1 MIPLPT
7 KMAAIAVNRKFDKKK
22 SFKIFSSETNLANW
36 DQTLVE
42 WSLCGPLS
50 ESYPMT
56 PPANQDIFLP
66 FDTTWRIFKYIL
78 HELCF

>member
-7 KMAAIAVNRKFDKKK
+7 KMVAIAENRKFDKKK

-56 PPANQDIFLP
+56 PPANQDIFWP
-66 FDTTWRIFKYIL
+66 SGFRGDY
-78 HELCF
+78 

>member
-1 MIPLPT
+1 LGGALSELYPMIPLPT
-7 KMAAIAVNRKFDKKK
+7 KMAAIAENRKFDQKKK

-50 ESYPMT
+50 ELYPMT
-56 PPANQDIFLP
+56 PPANQDI
-66 FDTTWRIFKYIL
+66 
-78 HELCF
+78 

>member
-1 MIPLPT
+1 VVSEENIKIQKVPLLKIENST
-7 KMAAIAVNRKFDKKK
+7 KKK

-56 PPANQDIFLP
+56 PPANQDIFLN
-66 FDTTWRIFKYIL
+66 
-78 HELCF
+78 EEM

>member
-1 MIPLPT
+1 
-7 KMAAIAVNRKFDKKK
+7 MAAIAENRKFDKKK
-22 SFKIFSSETNLANW
+22 NHLKSSLKLIWTIGTRLWWNGPCVAL
-36 DQTLVE
+36 LV
-42 WSLCGPLS
+42 S

-66 FDTTWRIFKYIL
+66 FDTTWIIFEYIL

>member
-1 MIPLPT
+1 
-7 KMAAIAVNRKFDKKK
+7 MAAIAENKKFDTKKL
-22 SFKIFSSETNLANW
+22 FKIFSSETNLANW

-42 WSLCGPLS
+42 WSLCDPLS

-66 FDTTWRIFKYIL
+66 FDTRITQNIL
-78 HELCF
+78 HCDF